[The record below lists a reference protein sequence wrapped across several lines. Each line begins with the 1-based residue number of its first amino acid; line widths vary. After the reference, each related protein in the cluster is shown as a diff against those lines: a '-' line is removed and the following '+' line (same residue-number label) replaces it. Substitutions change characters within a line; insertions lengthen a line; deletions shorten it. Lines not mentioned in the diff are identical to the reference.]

1 MNFGVRFRSQIDCY
15 TVVAFLKYEE
25 NAIILTPVFSLV
37 ELTRGITNPSPRTK
51 KSRVI
56 AKEAPYLPNVKEL
69 LQEAFVV
76 VFKIIVRILLIIAKP

>member
-1 MNFGVRFRSQIDCY
+1 MVNIIC
-15 TVVAFLKYEE
+15 
-25 NAIILTPVFSLV
+25 IILTPVFGLV
-37 ELTRGITNPSPRTK
+37 ELTRGITNPSPRAE

-76 VFKIIVRILLIIAKP
+76 VFKIIVRILLIIA

>member
-1 MNFGVRFRSQIDCY
+1 MYNQIGY
-15 TVVAFLKYEE
+15 YQGKIKIFEQELI
-25 NAIILTPVFSLV
+25 IILTPVFSLV